1 MRDVPP
7 FSLGGSDDYAISPA
21 SDEVAYVMNADR
33 DLATSTNSDIY
44 VVPIGGGE
52 SKKIS
57 TSPGADS
64 GPVYS
69 PDGAYIAFRSQARAG
84 YESDRWRLA
93 LYDRSA
99 GKVSFL
105 NDSLDRNVN
114 SVFWTPDAK
123 RVFFVSEDRGRH
135 SLQMIPV
142 QGGGSKTII
151 GGAVSVDDLQ
161 FSSDGKTLIY
171 TQQSGSKP
179 TEIYRVSSSGG
190 AAVPLTKL
198 NNSLLAQYEVRDLED
213 FWVESKD
220 GSRVQSFVVK
230 PPGFKEDHKYPVLF
244 LIHGGPQGAWGES
257 FGIAGTRRCLPR
269 RGTW

>member
-1 MRDVPP
+1 MTQEMAGGKVRDLTPGMRDV
-7 FSLGGSDDYAISPA
+7 SAILAGWLGRLRDLACVRRGGVC
-21 SDEVAYVMNADR
+21 ENADR

-142 QGGGSKTII
+142 QGGGAKTII
-151 GGAVSVDDLQ
+151 GGAVSIDDLQ
-161 FSSDGKTLIY
+161 FSSDGKTLVY
-171 TQQSGSKP
+171 TQQSGSRP
-179 TEIYRVSSSGG
+179 MEIYRVSSSGG
-190 AAVPLTKL
+190 AAVP
-198 NNSLLAQYEVRDLED
+198 
-213 FWVESKD
+213 
-220 GSRVQSFVVK
+220 
-230 PPGFKEDHKYPVLF
+230 
-244 LIHGGPQGAWGES
+244 
-257 FGIAGTRRCLPR
+257 
-269 RGTW
+269 